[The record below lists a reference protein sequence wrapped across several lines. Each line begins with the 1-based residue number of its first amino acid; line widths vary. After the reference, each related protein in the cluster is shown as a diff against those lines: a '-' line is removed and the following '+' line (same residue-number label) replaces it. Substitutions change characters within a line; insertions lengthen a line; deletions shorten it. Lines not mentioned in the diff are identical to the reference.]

1 MPPLSEQQKQAVRD
15 AWARGIRDKGTLYAA
30 AGIGLPGTPTG
41 VVPAARPAPPPPTG
55 DGGGFIEQGGLLGL
69 AARTPGTEQLLQGLG
84 WLGEKVLSPTSTA
97 GVVAA
102 QRLSPGQQMREK
114 AFDVGAAEAR
124 A

>member
-41 VVPAARPAPPPPTG
+41 VVPAAPPPPSP

-84 WLGEKVLSPTSTA
+84 GLERTSCHPQPRLWLLALRDCSPVNRCGRKHS
-97 GVVAA
+97 
-102 QRLSPGQQMREK
+102 M
-114 AFDVGAAEAR
+114 
-124 A
+124 